1 MGALEGLDLS
11 EEGVDADVGQVE
23 HLVGDGLVRRE
34 AGVAPPPLEDGR
46 QHDVD
51 LHGVGK
57 SSLRGFR
64 SISIFKL
71 LIPPTQI

>member
-34 AGVAPPPLEDGR
+34 AGVAPSPLEDGR
-46 QHDVD
+46 QHDINLNGVD
-51 LHGVGK
+51 N
-57 SSLRGFR
+57 SSLMKFR
-64 SISIFKL
+64 SISFSISPWIQK
-71 LIPPTQI
+71 

>member
-51 LHGVGK
+51 LGGVG
-57 SSLRGFR
+57 
-64 SISIFKL
+64 
-71 LIPPTQI
+71 